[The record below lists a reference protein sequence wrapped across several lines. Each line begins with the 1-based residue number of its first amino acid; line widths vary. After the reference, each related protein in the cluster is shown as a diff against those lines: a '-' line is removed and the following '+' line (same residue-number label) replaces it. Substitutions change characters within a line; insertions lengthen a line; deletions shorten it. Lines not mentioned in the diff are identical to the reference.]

1 MQTVVITGSARGFGL
16 ELARV
21 IKKNNFNVVLS
32 DINETNLKVAEQT
45 INDIKYKNTFLT
57 FT

>member
-21 IKKNNFNVVLS
+21 FKKNNFKINNV
-32 DINETNLKVAEQT
+32 
-45 INDIKYKNTFLT
+45 IKYLT
-57 FT
+57 LNNLIKK

>member
-21 IKKNNFNVVLS
+21 FKKIILMSFC
-32 DINETNLKVAEQT
+32 
-45 INDIKYKNTFLT
+45 LT
-57 FT
+57 STKPI